1 MLEQPS
7 VLPEGSLCDE
17 QPELLDGGQGPTGVH
32 PQSKPR
38 KSKADTHGP
47 MDQFR
52 DRYQVVVEE
61 GGALGDPWM
70 EIIPGS
76 RGHIYVHSLTPPK
89 LGVSLDRKMG
99 ASRTQ
104 LAQLA
109 AAGVVEITQDGD
121 DGANAIFS
129 IEHSELIF
137 GLVGA
142 RKRRRNKSSPH
153 QLQKLA
159 EAGRQHRFRSK
170 PR

>member
-1 MLEQPS
+1 
-7 VLPEGSLCDE
+7 
-17 QPELLDGGQGPTGVH
+17 
-32 PQSKPR
+32 
-38 KSKADTHGP
+38 

-61 GGALGDPWM
+61 GGVLGDPWM

-99 ASRTQ
+99 ASRKQ

-109 AAGVVEITQDGD
+109 AAGVVEITQVGE

-142 RKRRRNKSSPH
+142 RKRRRNKSSPQ